1 MIFLDGS
8 NGKES
13 ACNVGDLG
21 SILGSGRSPGEEN
34 GNPLQ
39 YSSLENYMERG
50 AWRAAVRGV
59 SKSQIGLSDLHFH
72 FQIDQILNDM
82 AVKSYFP
89 FHLMTG
95 MANIEDS
102 FRMGLERHEKC
113 TYVFD

>member
-39 YSSLENYMERG
+39 YSSLENPMDKG
-50 AWRAAVRGV
+50 AWQASVHGV
-59 SKSQIGLSDLHFH
+59 
-72 FQIDQILNDM
+72 
-82 AVKSYFP
+82 
-89 FHLMTG
+89 
-95 MANIEDS
+95 
-102 FRMGLERHEKC
+102 EKLD
-113 TYVFD
+113 TTKAT